1 MPINGWHIRG
11 LVGVLF
17 DVLIV
22 EIRKLY
28 IIEFCNIAMA
38 VRQVTVL
45 GILEVV
51 FFFGPIECSCNSSW
65 FGSLYMYMFVFE
77 YVVKTVYR
85 NRTFVSIEDYCGPC

>member
-51 FFFGPIECSCNSSW
+51 FFLVLLNAVVIVVGLVVYICICL
-65 FGSLYMYMFVFE
+65 SLSM
-77 YVVKTVYR
+77 
-85 NRTFVSIEDYCGPC
+85 S